1 MKKLL
6 AFLSGTVVSHG
17 LSALAGLLLTR
28 WLSVDQYAVYTVV
41 IVLTG
46 AMTVLTMGGVNIAFS
61 TIVGRT
67 WPDRLR
73 AAQALQAALRERRII
88 SIVVL
93 PLFLLTA
100 AWLLHRANAGTGLTI
115 ALLGLLV
122 LQWHFDMRS
131 KISDQILLFARRA
144 LGLQMLD
151 TAMSFLRF
159 ALVLAA
165 QGVGL
170 LSVLVATLI
179 GTLAAGL
186 RVPLIQRWTQREL
199 PSQAVAA
206 LPEDRQEIR
215 SVTRRQMPVELF
227 YCFQSQIAL
236 FIIALSGT
244 AATTASFGALG
255 RIAQLFVPITM
266 LVSSY
271 AIPRFSQEKEKVLRA
286 LFGWSLVGLLPG
298 AAMVL
303 VAKFLPGVLL
313 WLVGPNYA
321 NLQTEVFVAT
331 LGSALVLFA
340 GTLWRLAANR
350 GWNRWVLLQIP
361 VFALWCAVTPFVL
374 DFSKLIDV
382 LWFQLGFP
390 LALIAATAMDLWSA
404 WRRGELHPAP
414 LATAQQGGAA

>member
-1 MKKLL
+1 MKKVL

-73 AAQALQAALRERRII
+73 AAQALEAALRERRII

-100 AWLLHRANAGTGLTI
+100 AWLLHRAKADTGLI
-115 ALLGLLV
+115 VALLGLLV

-151 TAMSFLRF
+151 TAMSLLRF
-159 ALVLAA
+159 VLVLAA

-170 LSVLVATLI
+170 LSVMVATLI
-179 GTLAAGL
+179 GTVASGL
-186 RVPLIQRWTQREL
+186 RVPLIQRWTRQEL
-199 PSQAVAA
+199 PAQAVDA

-244 AATTASFGALG
+244 TAATASFGALG

-271 AIPRFSQEKEKVLRA
+271 AIPRFSQEKHKVLRA
-286 LFGWSLVGLLPG
+286 LFGWSLLGLLPG
-298 AAMVL
+298 VAMVL
-303 VAKFLPGVLL
+303 IAKFLPGVLL
-313 WLVGPNYA
+313 WLIGPNYA
-321 NLQTEVFVAT
+321 NLQAEVFVAT

-350 GWNRWVLLQIP
+350 GWNRWVLMQIP
-361 VFALWCAVTPFVL
+361 VFALWCAVAPFL
-374 DFSKLIDV
+374 FDFSRLIDV

-390 LALIAATAMDLWSA
+390 LALLAATAMDLWSA
-404 WRRGELHPAP
+404 WRRGELQSGAM
-414 LATAQQGGAA
+414 AAAQGGTA